1 MRRRR
6 RALVLFAGA
15 AICILF
21 TVAIAARLENKV
33 TAGYGPMRPALVA
46 SRQLA
51 EGQVLSAADVSTLLT
66 VRRIPGVFVPPETL
80 SDSSAAIGMR
90 LAADLSPGSYLQK
103 GFLESADPG
112 GGPFG
117 QARGRRPVEVSVAG
131 AGALTLGADLG
142 VGAMSV
148 DVVISGQPGLGR
160 GSTEVVARGVPL
172 VRLARPAS
180 PGEGWKA
187 TVAVSGDQAL
197 RLIAAESAGRVI
209 RLLPLRIASG

>member
-15 AICILF
+15 AVCTLF
-21 TVAIAARLENKV
+21 TVAIAARLENEV

-46 SRQLA
+46 SRELA
-51 EGQVLSAADVSTLLT
+51 EGQVLSAADISNLLT
-66 VRRIPGVFVPPETL
+66 VRRIPAVFVPPETL
-80 SDSSAAIGMR
+80 SSSSAAIGMR
-90 LAADLSPGSYLQK
+90 LVADLSPGSFLQQ
-103 GFLESADPG
+103 GLLESADSRRSSV
-112 GGPFG
+112 G
-117 QARGRRPVEVSVAG
+117 QTRGRRPVEVSVAG

-142 VGAMSV
+142 GGGMSV

-187 TVAVSGDQAL
+187 TVAVTGDQAL
-197 RLIAAESAGRVI
+197 RLIAAESSGRVI